1 MIFDVGR
8 PQSAILSASF
18 DYQFQEASRNIR
30 FFQLKCRT
38 VNQFMTKI
46 ITAPRREQKNELG
59 YPEILLFATKMHA
72 QHNIARPSHESKV
85 KNNFGA

>member
-38 VNQFMTKI
+38 VNKFMSKI

-59 YPEILLFATKMHA
+59 HPEILLFAMKINA
-72 QHNIARPSHESKV
+72 QHNIARPSHKRKV
-85 KNNFGA
+85 RNNLGA